1 MDKIEL
7 RNAAIEATRLGRPL
21 IGYSAKQ
28 INEAYAGVSQRVAA
42 GIASAPGHIRARI
55 LESRL
60 AKLGLKP
67 EPEIAATPTLD
78 STAEELAVRL
88 SILQSLSL

>member
-7 RNAAIEATRLGRPL
+7 RNATVEATRLGRPL
-21 IGYSAKQ
+21 AGYSINQ
-28 INEAYAGVSQRVAA
+28 INEEYERISQRAAA
-42 GIASAPGHIRARI
+42 GIASAPAHIRAGI

-60 AKLGLKP
+60 AKLGFKP

-78 STAEELAVRL
+78 SAAAELAVRL
-88 SILQSLSL
+88 SILQSLLL